1 MALPMVQ
8 LLLLI
13 IFGSIAKKNQ
23 LELYGCHLT
32 TTIGLTWT
40 PIKPVTVQFNV
51 GRTKAAQVVWK
62 EFPLRLAAAKTT
74 HRSQGDTET
83 MALNFSTKQA
93 MPHIY
98 YAGLSRV
105 ITLEGLFDLTENKI
119 TVSSDVKDKKQ
130 QLLTQGTLDLSILPK
145 IVHSKQS
152 PFKIGFLNPR
162 SLP

>member
-1 MALPMVQ
+1 MVQ
-8 LLLLI
+8 LLLLN

-23 LELYGCHLT
+23 LELYGCNLT

-62 EFPLRLAAAKTT
+62 QFPLRLEAAKTT
-74 HRSQGDTET
+74 HRSQEDTET
-83 MALNFSTKQA
+83 MAVNFSTKQA
-93 MPHIY
+93 MPHIR

-119 TVSSDVKDKKQ
+119 TATSDVKDKKQ

-152 PFKIGFLNPR
+152 PFEIGFLNPR